1 MTEPHESCS
10 SKKKENTRMKVKS
23 RKKTV
28 GITLHQNLVKRA
40 RKRNLNISRI
50 TEQALLSILDYLD
63 TQNDEKS
70 SGFLSTGSFLKA
82 WWTGLGQCPRLNPR
96 RIRRTCFSLK
106 LFVESHMHFIIF
118 SLFADQY
125 VA

>member
-70 SGFLSTGSFLKA
+70 SGFLSVDSFLKESVLDGTRSMPA
-82 WWTGLGQCPRLNPR
+82 FEPPQCHACMRP
-96 RIRRTCFSLK
+96 K
-106 LFVESHMHFIIF
+106 KEGGE
-118 SLFADQY
+118 DQ
-125 VA
+125 AN